1 MHVNTSMTARGGV
14 AKDFSSTMSPLQTVL
29 SDPWS
34 VDVIV
39 SLLLLLSG
47 TVLALNIRE
56 SFECLV
62 IFYGLELEAEQHV
75 V

>member
-47 TVLALNIRE
+47 TVLAFNIRE
-56 SFECLV
+56 SIERLV
-62 IFYGLELEAEQHV
+62 NFYSLELKAAE
-75 V
+75 

>member
-1 MHVNTSMTARGGV
+1 
-14 AKDFSSTMSPLQTVL
+14 MSPLQTVL

-39 SLLLLLSG
+39 LLLLLSSG
-47 TVLALNIRE
+47 TVLACNIRE
-56 SFECLV
+56 SIERLV